1 MCSQNGLLKCC
12 DSNTVVNVRVI
23 SKVYARFVTKTSSFN
38 SPTSDSCF
46 RFKIHRLQTV
56 LQTTSQCPVAS
67 LRSSPPLMI
76 IMNAKEELMFV
87 KQDDM
92 NSLDGDPVSPASDQL
107 ELDDV
112 IANNGVKRKR
122 ESPDVD
128 DTDSGALSPRKQLQI
143 AQHHNNND
151 VSFVL
156 IDDDGGGGTGPEDL
170 ASGDEEVSHMV
181 VSSSLINSF
190 V

>member
-1 MCSQNGLLKCC
+1 
-12 DSNTVVNVRVI
+12 
-23 SKVYARFVTKTSSFN
+23 
-38 SPTSDSCF
+38 
-46 RFKIHRLQTV
+46 
-56 LQTTSQCPVAS
+56 
-67 LRSSPPLMI
+67 
-76 IMNAKEELMFV
+76 MFV

-170 ASGDEEVSHMV
+170 GSGDEEVSHMV
-181 VSSSLINSF
+181 DSPTLIT
-190 V
+190 

>member
-1 MCSQNGLLKCC
+1 MCSKNGLLKCC

-23 SKVYARFVTKTSSFN
+23 SKIYATFLTKTSSYN
-38 SPTSDSCF
+38 SPPSDSCF
-46 RFKIHRLQTV
+46 RFKIHRLHTV
-56 LQTTSQCPVAS
+56 LQTASQCPVTS
-67 LRSSPPLMI
+67 LRSSLPLMI

-181 VSSSLINSF
+181 LSPSLIN
-190 V
+190 

>member
-1 MCSQNGLLKCC
+1 
-12 DSNTVVNVRVI
+12 
-23 SKVYARFVTKTSSFN
+23 
-38 SPTSDSCF
+38 
-46 RFKIHRLQTV
+46 
-56 LQTTSQCPVAS
+56 
-67 LRSSPPLMI
+67 MI
-76 IMNAKEELMFV
+76 TMNAKEELMFV

-92 NSLDGDPVSPASDQL
+92 NSLDGEPESPASDQL

-112 IANNGVKRKR
+112 ISNNGVKRKR
-122 ESPDVD
+122 ESPEVD

-170 ASGDEEVSHMV
+170 ASGDEEVSVLVHRPSFISLFTC
-181 VSSSLINSF
+181 VSLTK
-190 V
+190 